1 MRAKKKKAI
10 RKGGQMGSL
19 PFSSSARPAGFINL
33 HTVRLMLKR
42 KRSKFQ
48 LQRRHRRHCRR
59 LIDVHNGL
67 LFSGCSLT
75 FFFSIFVRRRDE
87 EHFFPLFV
95 VQRLRGK
102 YLQKLKRPMK
112 IFNFTTIWL
121 KKNDENAM
129 GRSASIKKFRCFE
142 RRPADCVMVT
152 KADIDY

>member
-1 MRAKKKKAI
+1 MRAKKKKAR
-10 RKGGQMGSL
+10 RKGGQMRSL

-75 FFFSIFVRRRDE
+75 FFFPFLS
-87 EHFFPLFV
+87 
-95 VQRLRGK
+95 
-102 YLQKLKRPMK
+102 
-112 IFNFTTIWL
+112 FN
-121 KKNDENAM
+121 
-129 GRSASIKKFRCFE
+129 
-142 RRPADCVMVT
+142 V
-152 KADIDY
+152 